1 MGKAALDHTPDT
13 AQEQPPLDDDAH
25 WLSIKIA
32 HQRLAERTSDN
43 ELAVIDLTELLAQG
57 RLPCMVRSTVTG
69 ECKRIAATAWVDQ
82 LQIGPTTPDGVR
94 VIHREP
100 LYRVKRSLDRVKS
113 YSIVNPVRAAHFYVW
128 QPALDRIW
136 PTANAPVHDEHDDDS
151 NAPLRV
157 KPGPKWREDW
167 PILLAQWL
175 IAVAVENPKRLDN
188 VDQLLIDAQDQ
199 IKWTPSDPK
208 VLRAKMVELLRG
220 VRL

>member
-1 MGKAALDHTPDT
+1 M
-13 AQEQPPLDDDAH
+13 
-25 WLSIKIA
+25 
-32 HQRLAERTSDN
+32 
-43 ELAVIDLTELLAQG
+43 
-57 RLPCMVRSTVTG
+57 
-69 ECKRIAATAWVDQ
+69 
-82 LQIGPTTPDGVR
+82 
-94 VIHREP
+94 
-100 LYRVKRSLDRVKS
+100 KS

-157 KPGPKWREDW
+157 KPGPKPREDW
-167 PILLAQWL
+167 PTLLAQWL

-188 VDQLLIDAQDQ
+188 VDALVIDAQDQ

-220 VRL
+220 VRP